1 MAKKLPKREWVLVDV
16 IKKRIVTRAGKPI
29 LLMAAAPPVG
39 ERNAKYNNAGQS
51 FAAVE
56 IEYSTKHEGPPV
68 YRWLDEQKAIVTKI
82 IASTGE

>member
-39 ERNAKYNNAGQS
+39 ERNAKYNMAGQA
-51 FAAVE
+51 FASVE
-56 IEYSTKHEGPPV
+56 IEYSTKHEGPPR
-68 YRWLDEQKAIVTKI
+68 YELRDEQKAIVTKVI
-82 IASTGE
+82 QATGE